1 MHQLYTMLPYAR
13 VYIYFQ
19 VLTLTDGIHDL
30 FRLRL
35 RRWRK
40 ATRATNK
47 YCWTLVTVNI
57 NWTFLIE
64 VLKGKAKKLITKK
77 KKTTTNYTRR
87 SKPSDQCQ
95 CCTVARLDFVR
106 IYTLLLDRPTVIM
119 AAVAATTTT
128 AVQSHNLKSKWSL
141 VSNILCAAELFPLR
155 FYWLVSKKEYVRP
168 LLRRFETM
176 SLPFSGSKS
185 KSAGLVSAI
194 RKQLFLLNLKPV
206 KRVFVKYD
214 PFTQNAVTTRLLYL
228 TVLMY

>member
-1 MHQLYTMLPYAR
+1 MRARAYIFLCTHVGRRDTWLIPVVTATVAKSYTRYQQILLDIVNGKYQL
-13 VYIYFQ
+13 
-19 VLTLTDGIHDL
+19 
-30 FRLRL
+30 
-35 RRWRK
+35 
-40 ATRATNK
+40 
-47 YCWTLVTVNI
+47 NI
-57 NWTFLIE
+57 FNWSVKI
-64 VLKGKAKKLITKK
+64 KKKLKSWLLK

-87 SKPSDQCQ
+87 SKPSEQCQ

-128 AVQSHNLKSKWSL
+128 AVQSHNLKLKWSL
-141 VSNILCAAELFPLR
+141 VSNVHCAAELFPLR

-228 TVLMY
+228 TVLVY